1 MVLLPI
7 HIAWADSTKLFC
19 HVASVVWIRQ
29 LLRTCSYCCRHSS
42 HRPTRRD
49 SFVASVGWCELGI
62 SASELLLVPQPRP
75 AFSTKPDYRVCST
88 VSLVP
93 LKQHCDAIVVKLLL
107 PRQKRHS
114 SRQNFS
120 AADVRLKTKLIYGL
134 RKACQLCW
142 RHDDTSHAQ
151 RCEYY

>member
-1 MVLLPI
+1 MSRLDKTVLSCRI
-7 HIAWADSTKLFC
+7 GGVNS
-19 HVASVVWIRQ
+19 
-29 LLRTCSYCCRHSS
+29 TCSDCRRHSS

-49 SFVASVGWCELGI
+49 SFVASVGQCELGI

-114 SRQNFS
+114 SRHNFS

-151 RCEYY
+151 RREYY